1 MVVATVEAV
10 EVLLQFAVVEL
21 ILMAGGG
28 GGKIWSVWEMT
39 WCVKFGAFCCCRFEN
54 IIDVLQYGCRPI
66 ITKWNVVNIRANIL
80 K

>member
-28 GGKIWSVWEMT
+28 GGKI
-39 WCVKFGAFCCCRFEN
+39 
-54 IIDVLQYGCRPI
+54 
-66 ITKWNVVNIRANIL
+66 
-80 K
+80 